1 MQRILVRF
9 MRNPNTTKA
18 YNYLRKRIL
27 AGEFPPGGF
36 LSAQSLSK
44 DIGVSR
50 TPVREALRQLE
61 YDELVTIVPKLGA
74 VVKTLNQDQFQDL
87 LGYRE
92 ALEVHATGR
101 AAQLRRPE
109 EVEQLKAILGA
120 MKDLVS
126 GLLQSPQDSEILQK
140 LAEQDI
146 RFHRAIFAMAR
157 NDFIREKSERAH
169 ILQRMLTP
177 TLIYRQMPT
186 EEIMKSNATKVLEE
200 HVAIYE
206 GIRDGDAAKAQSA
219 MSLHLGNFARK
230 VSHQDRSL
238 GDSFPSHSVE
248 VIL

>member
-1 MQRILVRF
+1 

-18 YNYLRKRIL
+18 YNFLRKRIL

-109 EVEQLKAILGA
+109 EVEQLKSILES
-120 MKDLVS
+120 MKEFVN
-126 GLLQSPQDSEILQK
+126 GLLHNPQDSEVLQK

-157 NDFIREKSERAH
+157 NDFIREKSERAY

-177 TLIYRQMPT
+177 SLIYKVMPRD
-186 EEIMKSNATKVLEE
+186 EVVKSNAMSSFEE

-206 GIRDGDAAKAQSA
+206 GIRDGDAAKAQGA
-219 MSLHLGNFARK
+219 MSRHLGNFARK
-230 VSHQDRSL
+230 VSHQDRSF
-238 GDSFPSHSVE
+238 GDSFPSHSAE